1 MKIRTITSPILALLA
16 VARPSIVAAQ
26 QPPAATEVGA
36 ALVALVTVP
45 AKSSVKL
52 TVTSSAFTAGGDIP
66 FENTQYR
73 GNVFPGLAWT
83 AGPSGIK
90 SYAVIMQDGDGVRN
104 GAPYLHWTMINVPA
118 SVTKLAPGMAPTAQP
133 AGAIYGPN
141 YKGQNQPYLGPRTPA
156 GPKHRYHIQIFALD
170 AVLPADAAASY
181 EAITAAMK
189 DHVLASG
196 ELVGLGQ
203 IMPSTPPPAN

>member
-1 MKIRTITSPILALLA
+1 MRIRRITTLLVALLA
-16 VARPSIVAAQ
+16 AALPSVVPAQ

-45 AKSSVKL
+45 AKSTVRL
-52 TVTSSAFTAGGDIP
+52 TVTSPAFAASADIP

-83 AGPSGIK
+83 AGPAGTK

-118 SVTKLAPGMAPTAQP
+118 SVTRLAPGMAPTEQP
-133 AGAIYGPN
+133 TGAIYGPN

-170 AVLPADAAASY
+170 AVLPADAAGSY
-181 EAITAAMK
+181 ESITSTMK
-189 DHVLASG
+189 GHVLASG

-203 IMPSTPPPAN
+203 IMPSTPPPAY

>member
-1 MKIRTITSPILALLA
+1 MKMRMFSAALTASLAGGIPA
-16 VARPSIVAAQ
+16 AMSAQ
-26 QPPAATEVGA
+26 QPPTATEVGA
-36 ALVALVTVP
+36 SFVALVTVP
-45 AKSSVKL
+45 AKSASKL
-52 TVTSSAFTAGGDIP
+52 TVTSPAFAAGADIP

-83 AGPSGIK
+83 AGPAGTK

-104 GAPYLHWTMINVPA
+104 NAPYLHWTMINVPA
-118 SVTKLAPGMAPTAQP
+118 SVTKLAVGMTTQP

-141 YKGQNQPYLGPRTPA
+141 YKGANQPYLGPRTPA

-170 AVLPADAAASY
+170 VVLPADAAASY
-181 EAITAAMK
+181 EGITSAMK

-203 IMPSTPPPAN
+203 IAPSTPPN